1 MKNVQIWGVFYVWI
15 KFSLLRFSWEQRHIL
30 LCTFWKEFEMG
41 LSTAFPFEFGFF
53 RLPGKIQRVVI
64 PPQSCICNPN
74 LLLTDTLYY
83 RIQVGLK
90 REVFHM
96 CECVLLAISP
106 EKVWCRLL
114 GILPKWGPRVIV
126 WSCWRWLLVRQP
138 PLLHHCWGVCLVL
151 LEYTHGLSLPNRA
164 VWKRSKL

>member
-1 MKNVQIWGVFYVWI
+1 MSGISFHCCVSLGSKGIFCPVHFGKSLKWGCQLCQCFPLVFFSDSLEKNPKRG
-15 KFSLLRFSWEQRHIL
+15 RPH
-30 LCTFWKEFEMG
+30 
-41 LSTAFPFEFGFF
+41 
-53 RLPGKIQRVVI
+53 
-64 PPQSCICNPN
+64 SCICNPN

-138 PLLHHCWGVCLVL
+138 PLLHHC
-151 LEYTHGLSLPNRA
+151 
-164 VWKRSKL
+164 

>member
-1 MKNVQIWGVFYVWI
+1 MCSSLQEGLHARAIWSLSVNQSALKVLKLLHKWEVEIKCSLTATMKNVHRWVVFYVWN

-30 LCTFWKEFEMG
+30 LCTFWKKFEMG

-53 RLPGKIQRVVI
+53 RLPGKN
-64 PPQSCICNPN
+64 PKGGHPHSCICNPN

-106 EKVWCRLL
+106 KKSVV
-114 GILPKWGPRVIV
+114 RVV
-126 WSCWRWLLVRQP
+126 
-138 PLLHHCWGVCLVL
+138 GNF
-151 LEYTHGLSLPNRA
+151 T
-164 VWKRSKL
+164 